1 MFRQLTNYFF
11 LVLFTV
17 GILSN
22 SIAAQRQKAQ
32 VMILGVYH
40 FANPNLDLVKSNLPD
55 HLSDQKQKEIAELL
69 DLLANFK
76 PTKIVVEAAPENTK
90 VQNNYSEYLKGN
102 YKLTA
107 DETAQI
113 GFRLA
118 KRFDLKQLYLA
129 DHQISMDFDALMAA
143 ATETKN
149 TQFLELFQKEMAKV
163 QAMQKHHGEIT
174 VREALAELN
183 EPLFQE
189 RTKDL
194 YLQLARVRSKDKFVG
209 ADVLTA
215 WYQRNFRIFTNL
227 VQIIDSP
234 NDRVLVIFGQGHI
247 PYLRDAVKSSPDMQ
261 LIEPNDYL
269 KNKIP
274 NKK

>member
-11 LVLFTV
+11 LALFTV

-22 SIAAQRQKAQ
+22 SIAAQQQKAQ